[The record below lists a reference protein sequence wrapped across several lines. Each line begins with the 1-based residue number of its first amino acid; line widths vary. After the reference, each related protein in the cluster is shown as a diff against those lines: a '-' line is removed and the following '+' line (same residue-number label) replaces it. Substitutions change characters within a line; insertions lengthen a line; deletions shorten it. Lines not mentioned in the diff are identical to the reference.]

1 MMLDFI
7 ETVELKIVF
16 GIKVGKSIDEKEKEN
31 LIKRI
36 ASQISQATRMQTE
49 DKIYE
54 RLKNIKSIKNMT
66 LIKKKKSRFIGT
78 YNCITKN
85 ICAIENVVNDAI
97 GGEVDRTLI
106 HECIHCLQNGR
117 MFFKCKSIKGIMEGC
132 TESYVVKICDEF
144 KKRYIN
150 TNEISYIVNYSV
162 KTSYVE
168 NVSIIEQIETIMGEE
183 LIEKLALYGD
193 TEVLKKLIEQYGIKF
208 YERIRKGL
216 NKILKLKTKIQ
227 KILFQQE
234 LQNIIL
240 KVCYERKFEEVHTIQ
255 EAIQYLKEL
264 KQIETKRIEIK
275 GDTTLKKFYMEKY
288 EKFIKRFSN
297 QRYEIEQLK
306 SLKYN

>member
-1 MMLDFI
+1 
-7 ETVELKIVF
+7 
-16 GIKVGKSIDEKEKEN
+16 
-31 LIKRI
+31 
-36 ASQISQATRMQTE
+36 MQTE

-297 QRYEIEQLK
+297 QSYEIEQLK